1 MNGVKLSDLSI
12 INHPKGDIFHALKK
26 SDYGFN
32 KFGEAYFS
40 SIKYQE
46 IKGWKKHN
54 LMTLN
59 LIVPC
64 GNIRVVLMDCRKSGI
79 NKPDQESFI
88 IGESN
93 YKRLTV
99 PPKIHVAFQGLSKEM
114 NILLNIADIEHDPNE
129 SVNLPL
135 DSFYYN
141 WKIEDGK

>member
-1 MNGVKLSDLSI
+1 
-12 INHPKGDIFHALKK
+12 
-26 SDYGFN
+26 
-32 KFGEAYFS
+32 
-40 SIKYQE
+40 
-46 IKGWKKHN
+46 
-54 LMTLN
+54 
-59 LIVPC
+59 
-64 GNIRVVLMDCRKSGI
+64 MDCRKSGI

-99 PPKIHVAFQGLSKEM
+99 PPKIHVAFQGLSKDM